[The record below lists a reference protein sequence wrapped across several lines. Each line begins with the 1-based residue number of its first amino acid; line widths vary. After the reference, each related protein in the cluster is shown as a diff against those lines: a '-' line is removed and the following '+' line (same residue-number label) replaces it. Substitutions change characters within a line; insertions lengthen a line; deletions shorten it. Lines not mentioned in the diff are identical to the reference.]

1 MANETNIKIKMTP
14 DGNDYTIE
22 VVEKDALTGTRKD
35 QVIAQ
40 GIVNFDNMN
49 RDENFKRAWEQFM
62 YQVRM
67 QTQQMPQQQ
76 MPPQMHPQNMRYGNP
91 MGGMYPMGGNPYGGS
106 NPYGGGWGGF
116 R

>member
-14 DGNDYTIE
+14 DGKDYVIE
-22 VVEKDALTGTRKD
+22 VVEKDALQGTRLD
-35 QVIAQ
+35 QIVAQ

-49 RDENFKRAWEQFM
+49 RDDNFKIAWEQFKR
-62 YQVRM
+62 QIQM
-67 QTQQMPQQQ
+67 QTQQMPPQQQ
-76 MPPQMHPQNMRYGNP
+76 MPQQPMRYGNP
-91 MGGMYPMGGNPYGGS
+91 YGGMPPMGGNPYGGGG

>member
-14 DGNDYTIE
+14 DGKDYVIE

-35 QVIAQ
+35 QIIAQ

-62 YQVRM
+62 AQVRM

-76 MPPQMHPQNMRYGNP
+76 MPPQMPPQNMRYGNP
-91 MGGMYPMGGNPYGGS
+91 MGMNPYGNNPYGGNPYGG
-106 NPYGGGWGGF
+106 GGWGGY
-116 R
+116 